1 MALPPN
7 RKSASESRWRLFRW
21 PFTNAQPNRPA
32 TASRRDLGKR
42 RAHRVGLNA
51 PVFLYGSLRGE
62 PFAEV
67 SETIDVCSNGALIA
81 VSARVFPEQK
91 ILLTN
96 LQTQQDLKCRVVRID
111 AKRKAAAL
119 EFLDPC
125 PSFWRIVFA
134 PPSTR

>member
-7 RKSASESRWRLFRW
+7 RKSAGESRWRLFRW
-21 PFTNAQPNRPA
+21 PFTNAQP
-32 TASRRDLGKR
+32 SRRDLGKR

-51 PVFLYGSLRGE
+51 PVFLYGSLKGE
-62 PFAEV
+62 PFSEV
-67 SETIDVCSNGALIA
+67 SETLDVCSNGALVA
-81 VSARVFPEQK
+81 VNARVFPEQK

-125 PSFWRIVFA
+125 PSFWRIDFA
-134 PPSTR
+134 PPSPR